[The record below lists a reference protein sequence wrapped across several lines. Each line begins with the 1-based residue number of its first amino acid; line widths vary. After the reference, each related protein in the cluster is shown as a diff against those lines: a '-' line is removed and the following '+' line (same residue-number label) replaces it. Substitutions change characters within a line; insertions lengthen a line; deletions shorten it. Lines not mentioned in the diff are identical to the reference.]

1 MLQPRQRRARQPD
14 DPAVTGSRSRVTSH
28 VISLRRLL
36 ASGFSAGVVLGVV
49 ALAGCSGSPSGPAT
63 AFGAAAKLTF
73 VVQPSDA
80 IVGAADTPAVQVAI
94 QDARGNT
101 VTTATTSITLGIG
114 TNPGTGTLSGTTTVA
129 AINGVA
135 TFANMRVNTL
145 GAGYTLTAS
154 AATLTGATSHSF
166 NIVTASACPAPAPQP
181 TPASASSWQWT
192 NLGEPFDESDLQSV
206 RVDPEDNDVLYVG
219 GGKGLFVSRDAGQT
233 WTKAVIGNFLNIAV
247 EFAPGHSCTVYA
259 VTYIANADR
268 STVIR
273 STDRGQTW
281 ATVLRAASALSS
293 LHAGRERPGLI
304 LAGSRIAG
312 DRTLLDGFY
321 RSEDG
326 GDTWSFQQVDGGSR
340 GLIFWAIEEDATGF
354 IYSGS
359 EIYNHPQPYHPQL
372 FRSIDRGLTWQDA
385 TGVIPWHV
393 DAIQTHPSASKVYA
407 LTEGAGLY
415 VSTDAGGSWRLTNA
429 VGPELD
435 LLLDP
440 LTPTRL
446 FGGEVF
452 SLPSYQ
458 GGAFASTD
466 SGETFHGIGLTG
478 ITVAGLALAQSSTV
492 LYAVGYQSGVW
503 RAIVPDQP

>member
-219 GGKGLFVSRDAGQT
+219 GGKGLFVSRDAGHRMDTRSNSRLSISEIAERLNVGRLAVYSMLEQGIIPAVRLRRR
-233 WTKAVIGNFLNIAV
+233 WIVTK
-247 EFAPGHSCTVYA
+247 
-259 VTYIANADR
+259 
-268 STVIR
+268 
-273 STDRGQTW
+273 
-281 ATVLRAASALSS
+281 
-293 LHAGRERPGLI
+293 HAYMLWERTCGVK
-304 LAGSRIAG
+304 A
-312 DRTLLDGFY
+312 
-321 RSEDG
+321 
-326 GDTWSFQQVDGGSR
+326 
-340 GLIFWAIEEDATGF
+340 ATGLR
-354 IYSGS
+354 
-359 EIYNHPQPYHPQL
+359 PKP
-372 FRSIDRGLTWQDA
+372 D
-385 TGVIPWHV
+385 
-393 DAIQTHPSASKVYA
+393 
-407 LTEGAGLY
+407 
-415 VSTDAGGSWRLTNA
+415 
-429 VGPELD
+429 
-435 LLLDP
+435 
-440 LTPTRL
+440 
-446 FGGEVF
+446 
-452 SLPSYQ
+452 
-458 GGAFASTD
+458 
-466 SGETFHGIGLTG
+466 
-478 ITVAGLALAQSSTV
+478 V
-492 LYAVGYQSGVW
+492 LVVN
-503 RAIVPDQP
+503 